1 VDLLKIDAEGHE
13 LPVLEGSQLLIE
25 RFAPIILYENI
36 AANQGSNL
44 ANCRWLK
51 GKGYRLYRYRPYLQE
66 LLEIESEADLQG
78 NFERYR
84 LTRTGIKGLRKPS
97 IKKSSRE

>member
-1 VDLLKIDAEGHE
+1 MISTDYHTKSRRA
-13 LPVLEGSQLLIE
+13 VLEGSQLLLE

-36 AANQGSNL
+36 AGNQGSNL
-44 ANCRWLK
+44 AAARWLK

-78 NFERYR
+78 ILNVIALPEQE
-84 LTRTGIKGLRKPS
+84 LRD
-97 IKKSSRE
+97 